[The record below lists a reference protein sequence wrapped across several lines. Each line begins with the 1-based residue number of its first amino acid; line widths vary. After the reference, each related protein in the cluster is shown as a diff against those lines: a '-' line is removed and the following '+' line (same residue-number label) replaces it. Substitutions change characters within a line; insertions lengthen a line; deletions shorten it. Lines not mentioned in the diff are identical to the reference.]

1 MTIDHAVNLLTNI
14 KRSGKC
20 PFEFIDAELAKLES
34 EVESLKML
42 REFYEL
48 TGVPTVSTDGPPT
61 VPTAEPE
68 PVSVQPTTQPQTSPT
83 QAIQASSQPTA
94 FGKPKNPDC
103 PPNLSPI
110 ACKIATLLVTEGP
123 KRVTQIVSAGI
134 CSDPTARTYL
144 KAPYFTQ
151 RQDLAFE
158 ITSHGKEHF
167 GV

>member
-1 MTIDHAVNLLTNI
+1 MTIDQVTNLLTNI

-20 PFEFIDAELAKLES
+20 PFEFIDAELVKLES

-42 REFYEL
+42 REFYER
-48 TGVPTVSTDGPPT
+48 TGVPTVFPST
-61 VPTAEPE
+61 VPTMEAE
-68 PVSVQPTTQPQTSPT
+68 PVSVQPTTQIQTSTT
-83 QAIQASSQPTA
+83 QVIHAPSQPTA
-94 FGKPKNPDC
+94 FDKPKKPDC
-103 PPNLSPI
+103 PPNLNPI

>member
-1 MTIDHAVNLLTNI
+1 MTIDQVTNLLTNI

-20 PFEFIDAELAKLES
+20 PFEFIDAELVKLES

-42 REFYEL
+42 REFYER
-48 TGVPTVSTDGPPT
+48 TGVPTVFPPT
-61 VPTAEPE
+61 VPTAEVE

-83 QAIQASSQPTA
+83 QVIQASSQPTA

-110 ACKIATLLVTEGP
+110 ACKIAALLVTEGP

-167 GV
+167 WV